1 MMNGFLKSGSRL
13 PSSECEKF
21 MLKILV
27 IDRCYYTRAGIEAL
41 LNHSGMFN
49 SSFLVSGINNLLL
62 AKEHILQW
70 KPHLV
75 IADLYSFLSDVH
87 SSPPIAPFFMSCG
100 VIPLILLQ
108 SGERQ
113 HSPGDPHHPVVH
125 STLSKHIT
133 LNELSRTIQ
142 DALQVRPDVPDTSKN
157 ATPLLTPQEEKVLSM
172 WMDGIGNNAIAAAL
186 GIHSKTV
193 YTYKRNIRMKL
204 HLGNRFSPFLSLPE
218 KVN

>member
-1 MMNGFLKSGSRL
+1 
-13 PSSECEKF
+13 

-27 IDRCYYTRAGIEAL
+27 IDRCHFTRIGIEAL
-41 LNHSGMFN
+41 LNHSGRFS

-75 IADLYSFLSDVH
+75 IADLYSFISETH
-87 SSPPIAPFFMSCG
+87 SSPPINPFFMSCG

-108 SGERQ
+108 SADRQ
-113 HSPGDPHHPVVH
+113 HAPIAPSQSVAH
-125 STLSKHIT
+125 SVLTKHTTLNTLSH
-133 LNELSRTIQ
+133 TIQ
-142 DALQVRPDVPDTSKN
+142 EALQVRPALEIPKN

-172 WMDGIGNNAIAAAL
+172 WMDGVSNNAIAAAL
-186 GIHSKTV
+186 NIHGKTV

-204 HLGNRFSPFLSLPE
+204 HLGNRFSPFLSLPG
-218 KVN
+218 KGD

>member
-1 MMNGFLKSGSRL
+1 
-13 PSSECEKF
+13 

-27 IDRCYYTRAGIEAL
+27 IDRCHFTRTGIEAL
-41 LNHSGMFN
+41 LNHSGRFN

-75 IADLYSFLSDVH
+75 IADLYSFISEAH
-87 SSPPIAPFFMSCG
+87 STPPVKPFFMSCG

-108 SGERQ
+108 SADRQ
-113 HSPGDPHHPVVH
+113 HASIPASQATAYSVL
-125 STLSKHIT
+125 TKHT
-133 LNELSRTIQ
+133 SLNALTHTIQ
-142 DALQVRPDVPDTSKN
+142 EALQDRPTLALAEN

-172 WMDGIGNNAIAAAL
+172 WMDGVSNQVIAATL
-186 GIHSKTV
+186 SIHGKTV

-204 HLGNRFSPFLSLPE
+204 HLGNRFSPFLSLPHRE
-218 KVN
+218 S

>member
-1 MMNGFLKSGSRL
+1 
-13 PSSECEKF
+13 

-27 IDRCYYTRAGIEAL
+27 IDRCHFTRTGIEAL
-41 LNHSGMFN
+41 LNHSGRFS

-75 IADLYSFLSDVH
+75 IADLYSFISETH
-87 SSPPIAPFFMSCG
+87 SSPPIKPFFMSCG

-108 SGERQ
+108 SADRQ
-113 HSPGDPHHPVVH
+113 HAPIVPSQSQSVAH
-125 STLSKHIT
+125 SVLTKHTTLNTLSH
-133 LNELSRTIQ
+133 TIQ
-142 DALQVRPDVPDTSKN
+142 EALQVRPALEIAKN

-172 WMDGIGNNAIAAAL
+172 WMDGVSNNAIAAAL
-186 GIHSKTV
+186 SIHGKTV

-204 HLGNRFSPFLSLPE
+204 HLGNRFSPFLSLPR
-218 KVN
+218 KGD

>member
-1 MMNGFLKSGSRL
+1 
-13 PSSECEKF
+13 

-27 IDRCYYTRAGIEAL
+27 IDRCHFTRTGIEAL
-41 LNHSGMFN
+41 LNHSGRFN

-75 IADLYSFLSDVH
+75 IADLYSFISEAH
-87 SSPPIAPFFMSCG
+87 SSPPVKPFFMSCG

-108 SGERQ
+108 SADRQ
-113 HSPGDPHHPVVH
+113 HASIPTSQAIAYSVL
-125 STLSKHIT
+125 TKHT
-133 LNELSRTIQ
+133 SLNALTHTIQ
-142 DALQVRPDVPDTSKN
+142 KALQDRPTLALAEN

-172 WMDGIGNNAIAAAL
+172 WMDGMSNKMIAATL
-186 GIHSKTV
+186 SIHGKTV

-204 HLGNRFSPFLSLPE
+204 HLGNRFSPFLSLPHKE
-218 KVN
+218 S

>member
-1 MMNGFLKSGSRL
+1 
-13 PSSECEKF
+13 

-27 IDRCYYTRAGIEAL
+27 IDRCHFTRTGIEAL
-41 LNHSGMFN
+41 LNHSGRFS

-75 IADLYSFLSDVH
+75 IADLYSFISEAH
-87 SSPPIAPFFMSCG
+87 SSPPVKPFFMSCG

-108 SGERQ
+108 SADRQ
-113 HSPGDPHHPVVH
+113 HASIPTSQAIAYSVL
-125 STLSKHIT
+125 TKHT
-133 LNELSRTIQ
+133 SLNALTHTIQ
-142 DALQVRPDVPDTSKN
+142 EALQDRPTLALAEN

-172 WMDGIGNNAIAAAL
+172 WMDGVSNKMIAATL
-186 GIHSKTV
+186 SIHSKTV

-204 HLGNRFSPFLSLPE
+204 HLGNRFSPFLSLPHKE
-218 KVN
+218 S